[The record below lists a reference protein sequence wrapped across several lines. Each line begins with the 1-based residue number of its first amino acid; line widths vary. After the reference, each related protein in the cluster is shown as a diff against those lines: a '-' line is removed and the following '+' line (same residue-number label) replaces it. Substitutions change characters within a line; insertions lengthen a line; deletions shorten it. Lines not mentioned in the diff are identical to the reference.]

1 MAMLD
6 YQRVGESETTLEYD
20 CWLLGKGSI
29 GSELMGVFSNS
40 PIITGNETWS
50 FFSPGFDKST
60 SFRIPSGN
68 LT

>member
-29 GSELMGVFSNS
+29 GSKLVGVSKFPNQ
-40 PIITGNETWS
+40 NRERNLE